1 MTVLGNN
8 FFSLF
13 PRVEARL
20 FQMLLKTC
28 KNAEMDELLEILSTD
43 ECKVKV
49 RKDNIG
55 AVIDQIAHMEMVQEP
70 AFIRECLFEV
80 LISYELVINVGNEF
94 QKITPTSKKLI
105 SSLECDE
112 SESDSFKNLKRYIR
126 EIDMDTKMMRTLLRF
141 LTASDLMLYNSE
153 GNFFKIQVKIVDLE
167 GIARRPVAHP
177 CGRVLDLPRMY
188 DSYQIFKSEM
198 NAVLNSNI
206 WVMDFA

>member
-1 MTVLGNN
+1 
-8 FFSLF
+8 
-13 PRVEARL
+13 
-20 FQMLLKTC
+20 
-28 KNAEMDELLEILSTD
+28 
-43 ECKVKV
+43 
-49 RKDNIG
+49 
-55 AVIDQIAHMEMVQEP
+55 MEMVQEP

-94 QKITPTSKKLI
+94 EKKTPTSKKLI

-112 SESDSFKNLKRYIR
+112 SESDFFKNLKRYVR

-153 GNFFKIQVKIVDLE
+153 EKVFKIQFKIVDLE

-188 DSYQIFKSEM
+188 E
-198 NAVLNSNI
+198 
-206 WVMDFA
+206 